1 MIANSFAVM
10 PIMVLGA
17 LAVFIRAELDFGE
30 VELGLAVSIFFTC
43 SAVLSVHG
51 GRIAERLNPAR
62 SMLLGVVGSCVSLL
76 GIAVLARS
84 WATLVFFLVIAGFSN
99 AVSLPGANL
108 TLARAIPPG
117 RQGFAFGVKQA
128 SVPIATTVA
137 GLMVPVIGFTLG
149 WRWAFGLTSL
159 FVVPFLFSLRFVP
172 PVTPPP
178 RGSRPRPDV
187 ANTTLFVLAVAA
199 AFAVAVGSSLST
211 FYVESAVSR
220 GFGPEV
226 AGYLLAVGGVAG
238 ATGRVL
244 WGMLAD
250 RMGGGALRISA
261 GVLLSGAI
269 GVIGFALA
277 ERVLFLALSTLLAF
291 AFGWAWN
298 GLFHYAVVH
307 HNPSAPAVASGITMM
322 GMRMGGIVGPF
333 LFGVIVD
340 RFGYDAAWVASSVS
354 LSLSATLFLIARSRI
369 RSARLQAESDRS
381 EASNSDGADAGAA

>member
-17 LAVFIRAELDFGE
+17 LAVFVRAELDFGE
-30 VELGLAVSIFFTC
+30 VELGLAVSIFFTF
-43 SAVLSVHG
+43 SAALSVHG

-62 SMLLGVVGSCVSLL
+62 SMLLGVAGSCISLL

-84 WATLVFFLVIAGFSN
+84 WASLVFFLVIAGMSN
-99 AVSLPGANL
+99 AISLPGANL
-108 TLARAIPPG
+108 TLARAVPPG

-159 FVVPFLFSLRFVP
+159 LVVPFLFSLRFVP
-172 PVTPPP
+172 PVPPPP

-187 ANTTLFVLAVAA
+187 ANTTLVVLAVAA

-220 GFGPEV
+220 GFRPEV
-226 AGYLLAVGGVAG
+226 AGYMLALGGLAG

-261 GVLLSGAI
+261 SVLLLGSL
-269 GVIGFALA
+269 GVMGFALA
-277 ERVLFLALSTLLAF
+277 ERVLVLALSTMLAF

-298 GLFHYAVVH
+298 GLFHYAIVH

-322 GMRMGGIVGPF
+322 GMRIGGIFGPF
-333 LFGVIVD
+333 LFGVTVD
-340 RFGYDAAWVASSVS
+340 RFGYETAWVASSVS
-354 LSLSATLFLIARSRI
+354 LWLSAALFLIARSRI
-369 RSARLQAESDRS
+369 RAARLRS
-381 EASNSDGADAGAA
+381 EADRAE